1 MAGIGFE
8 LRRLSHGETYTDL
21 MRAYAYAGVVG
32 SGPWV
37 LSIFA
42 ILLVG
47 MFSAGV
53 VIPGVLITNF
63 QVSVTWLIALSLIYT
78 GGMQLIYTRYV
89 ADRLFERQPERVVPN
104 LVGAMLVLLMPA
116 MVLSSLAALT
126 LFPGASAA
134 YRLLMV
140 ISFMLLC
147 IVWVET
153 VLLSG
158 LKRFRAVV
166 VLYAIG
172 YTAAVLL
179 ALLMRPL
186 GTAGLLAGFAAGQL
200 LLVLGMSALI
210 WREYPPHQLIDY
222 DFFGRGRSRPWL
234 LPAGILFN
242 AGVWVDKFIFWLS
255 PGTGQH
261 VIGPLHASIIYDTP
275 TFLAYLT
282 IVPGMAVF
290 LLRMEVD
297 FVHAYNR
304 YFELVRNGGTLPA
317 IEEKRR
323 EMILAARNGV
333 RDIIGTQGL
342 TLLVLIAFA
351 PAILSA
357 LGISPLYAGQLAV
370 LSVGVMLQLLVMA
383 ALNILFYLDDLKET
397 VLITAVMFVS
407 NALLSAASIALGP
420 DFYGY
425 GFSLGMLVTALVSLP
440 LVSRRFERLN
450 FDTFMRA
457 R

>member
-8 LRRLSHGETYTDL
+8 LRRLSRGETYTD
-21 MRAYAYAGVVG
+21 MVRAYAYAGVVS

-42 ILLVG
+42 ILLLG
-47 MFSAGV
+47 LLSSGV
-53 VIPGVLITNF
+53 VVPPALITNF

-78 GGMQLIYTRYV
+78 GGMQLVYTRYV
-89 ADRLFERQPERVVPN
+89 ADRLFERQHGRVVPN
-104 LVGAMLVLLMPA
+104 LIGAMVTLLMPA
-116 MVLSSLAALT
+116 MILSSLAALT
-126 LFPGASAA
+126 LFPDASAA

-147 IVWVET
+147 VVWVET

-166 VLYAIG
+166 ALYAGG
-172 YTAAVLL
+172 YSAAVLL
-179 ALLMRPL
+179 
-186 GTAGLLAGFAAGQL
+186 GLLARSLGTVGLLGGFAAGQL

-210 WREYPPHQLIDY
+210 WREYPPRQLADY
-222 DFFGRGRSRPWL
+222 DFFRRGRSHPL
-234 LPAGILFN
+234 LIPAGILFN

-261 VIGPLHASIIYDTP
+261 VLGPLHASVIYDTP

-304 YFELVRNGGTLPA
+304 YFDLVRNGGTLPA
-317 IEEKRR
+317 IEESRR
-323 EMILAARNGV
+323 SMILAARNGV

-342 TLLVLIAFA
+342 ALLVLVAFA

-383 ALNILFYLDDLKET
+383 ALNILFYLDDLRET
-397 VLITAVMFVS
+397 VVITAIMFVS
-407 NALLSAASIALGP
+407 NAILSMASIALGP

-425 GFSLGMLVTALVSLP
+425 GFSLAMLITALVALA
-440 LVSRRFERLN
+440 LASRRFERLN
-450 FDTFMRA
+450 RETFMHA

>member
-8 LRRLSHGETYTDL
+8 LRRLSRGETYTD
-21 MRAYAYAGVVG
+21 MVRAYAYAGVVS

-42 ILLVG
+42 ILVLG
-47 MFSAGV
+47 LLSSGI
-53 VIPGVLITNF
+53 VIPPVLITNF

-89 ADRLFERQPERVVPN
+89 ADRLFERQPGRVVPN
-104 LVGAMLVLLMPA
+104 LIGAMLVILTPA
-116 MVLSSLAALT
+116 MLLSCLAALV
-126 LFPGASAA
+126 LFPETSAA

-166 VLYAIG
+166 ALYAVG
-172 YTAAVLL
+172 YTVAVLL
-179 ALLMRPL
+179 GLLARHF
-186 GTAGLLAGFAAGQL
+186 GTAGLLFGFATGQL
-200 LLVLGMSALI
+200 VLVLGMSALI
-210 WREYPPHQLIDY
+210 WREYPPRQLTDY
-222 DFFGRGRSRPWL
+222 DFFRRGRSHPLL

-261 VIGPLHASIIYDTP
+261 VIGPLYASVIYDTP

-297 FVHAYNR
+297 FVFAYNR
-304 YFELVRNGGTLPA
+304 YFDLVRNGGTLPA
-317 IEEKRR
+317 IEETRR
-323 EMILAARNGV
+323 DMVLAARNGV

-342 TLLVLIAFA
+342 TLMVLIAFA

-383 ALNILFYLDDLKET
+383 ALNILFYLDDLRET
-397 VLITAVMFVS
+397 VIITLVMFVS
-407 NALLSAASIALGP
+407 NAVLSALSIALGP
-420 DFYGY
+420 NYYGY
-425 GFSLGMLVTALVSLP
+425 GFSIAMLVTALVALP

-450 FDTFMRA
+450 RETFMQA
-457 R
+457 H